1 MTTKT
6 KPETKDEPA
15 ATDKVVEQLAAIVQ
29 AIKDQ
34 TAVLKVIAEA
44 VRKL

>member
-6 KPETKDEPA
+6 KPEIKDGPP
-15 ATDKVVEQLAAIVQ
+15 ATDKVVEQLVRIAD